1 LIWGAVLSGL
11 PSCDGGTEPPNP
23 ATADIKAEGAD
34 GPVTVNTNV
43 AVHLSWSS
51 ENATS
56 CQITPGGWSGTAG
69 SADVEHLT
77 GETTYRLSC
86 TGPGGEAEDTVH
98 IVVTP
103 PGTEIVFQS
112 SDSTDS
118 DIYVANADG
127 SGLTR
132 LTDYPDADLSPSWS
146 SDGRQIYFVSYNRN
160 GAGSSG
166 LYAMDADGGDVHLVV
181 DSMGGPYS
189 VSSDGRRIALA
200 AIAPLEFPRNTD
212 LFVMNA
218 EGSERSRLVDL
229 PCDEYY
235 THCENLQAVD
245 WSPDGQRIVYA
256 ACFAGHGSEDCNIGV
271 VNADGTG
278 QRVLTNSGGSLAAPA
293 WAPDGERIVFS
304 SHGTRTSLL
313 QPQDLEIIN
322 ADGTGRM
329 VLLGP
334 VNALVNTSSSWSPD
348 GQYIVFA
355 QFIPS
360 WLGPVPEQ
368 SDLFAINVDGTGLR
382 RITTVPGGAFAPDWN
397 PARP

>member
-1 LIWGAVLSGL
+1 
-11 PSCDGGTEPPNP
+11 
-23 ATADIKAEGAD
+23 
-34 GPVTVNTNV
+34 
-43 AVHLSWSS
+43 
-51 ENATS
+51 
-56 CQITPGGWSGTAG
+56 
-69 SADVEHLT
+69 
-77 GETTYRLSC
+77 
-86 TGPGGEAEDTVH
+86 
-98 IVVTP
+98 
-103 PGTEIVFQS
+103 
-112 SDSTDS
+112 
-118 DIYVANADG
+118 
-127 SGLTR
+127 
-132 LTDYPDADLSPSWS
+132 
-146 SDGRQIYFVSYNRN
+146 
-160 GAGSSG
+160 
-166 LYAMDADGGDVHLVV
+166 
-181 DSMGGPYS
+181 
-189 VSSDGRRIALA
+189 
-200 AIAPLEFPRNTD
+200 
-212 LFVMNA
+212 MNA
-218 EGSERSRLVDL
+218 EGSERSMLVDL

-334 VNALVNTSSSWSPD
+334 VNALVNTSSSWSPV
-348 GQYIVFA
+348 GLYIVFA